1 MEEGMRKV
9 INFIGGLLFGA
20 LVGIALG
27 LLLAPQSG
35 SELQNRISERV
46 KAMIAEGQR
55 AAEERRKELE
65 AQFAEAKRFQR

>member
-1 MEEGMRKV
+1 MRKV